1 MPDGQPNAAPAPRAR
16 SLYLT
21 WVAALALLAT
31 VRPAS
36 AQPLAVPEI
45 DTLLARAI
53 AARALPGAVV
63 VIGRRDG
70 VLFTR
75 AYGQRALIPARE
87 AMTLD
92 TIFDVASLTKPV
104 VTATLAMQLVAA
116 GKIALDGPA
125 ARYLPE
131 LARWNGGAVSV
142 RQLLIHSSGLPAAGP
157 LRHYE
162 AGPSAALENVL
173 ALRPLAPTGARFFY
187 SDLGML
193 VLGQLIERV
202 AGRSLDALAR
212 AQIFTP
218 LAMRDSMFK
227 PDPRLVA
234 RIAPTERIGTAR
246 AALIP
251 AEARARRV
259 IRGDVHDPRA
269 FRLGGVSGHAGL
281 FTTASDLARFARML
295 LGHGTLDGKQVL
307 DPATVDR
314 LTTPQFIG
322 SDVRALGWDM
332 RTRYSKLR
340 GTLLS
345 HRAFGHGGFT
355 GGSLWI
361 DPDQDLF
368 VILLSNRVHPDG
380 QGRVIELAGAVADAA
395 VRANESLP
403 AADGCRSPAHV
414 LTGSDVLRRD
424 GFRALAGRRV
434 GLVAHNASRA
444 RDGSTT
450 LSLLQRAPG
459 VQLSALFAPEHGLA
473 SSAEGPIASSRE
485 AGLPV
490 HSLFGRTRKPTREM
504 LQGLDALVFDLADVG
519 TRFFTYMSTLRYL
532 LEAAAEAKLEL
543 FVLDRPNPIGADR
556 AFGPVLAA
564 GIDTFVNYHRLPVVH
579 GMTAG
584 ELALLLNAERAIGAR
599 LHVIEMEG
607 YCRELRF
614 ADTDLTWVS
623 PSPNLPTPTAALLY
637 PATGLLESMN
647 LSVGRGTDRP
657 FELVCAPWLDGA
669 RLARALAAAGL
680 SGVSFSAHELTP
692 RSDRYHGERCRG
704 VLLRVDDPRAFHPVR
719 TGLTI
724 AAAIREQARGQLRIQ
739 DLGKLL
745 GEPRVLAALI
755 AGTTPRQLERLW
767 EAETQRF
774 EAVRRRH
781 LLYPYCAPAR

>member
-1 MPDGQPNAAPAPRAR
+1 
-16 SLYLT
+16 
-21 WVAALALLAT
+21 LALLAT

-45 DTLLARAI
+45 DTLLANAI

-63 VIGRRDG
+63 VVGRRAG
-70 VLFTR
+70 VLFTK

-104 VTATLAMQLVAA
+104 VTTTLALQLVAA
-116 GKIALDGPA
+116 GTIELDGPA

-131 LARWNGGAVSV
+131 LARWNGGAASV
-142 RQLLIHSSGLPAAGP
+142 RHLLVHGSGLPAAGP
-157 LRHYE
+157 LAHYTL
-162 AGPSAALENVL
+162 GPAAALGHVL
-173 ALRPLAPTGARFFY
+173 TLRPLAPAGARFFY

-202 AGRSLDALAR
+202 AGRSLDALAQER
-212 AQIFTP
+212 IFEP
-218 LAMRDSMFK
+218 LAMRDSTFK
-227 PDPRLVA
+227 PDPRLVP

-246 AALIP
+246 AALTS
-251 AEARARRV
+251 ATARERRV
-259 IRGDVHDPRA
+259 IRGEVHDPRA
-269 FRLGGVSGHAGL
+269 FRLGGVAGHAGL

-295 LGHGTLDGKQVL
+295 LGHGTLDGAQVL
-307 DPATVDR
+307 PSATLDR
-314 LTTPQFIG
+314 MTTPQLLG

-340 GTLLS
+340 GSLLS

-355 GGSLWI
+355 GGSLWV

-380 QGRVIELAGAVADAA
+380 KGRMIELAGAVADAA
-395 VRANESLP
+395 VRATESLP
-403 AADGCRSPAHV
+403 AADGCGSLPAHV

-434 GLVAHNASRA
+434 GLIAHNASRA

-450 LSLLQRAPG
+450 LALLQRAPG
-459 VQLSALFAPEHGLA
+459 VQLTALFAPEHGLS
-473 SSAEGPIASSRE
+473 SSAEGAIASSRE

-490 HSLFGRTRKPTREM
+490 HSLFGRTRKPTAEM
-504 LQGLDALVFDLADVG
+504 LRGLDALVFDLADVG

-543 FVLDRPNPIGADR
+543 FVLDRPNPLGADR
-556 AFGPVLAA
+556 VEGPVLAA

-599 LHVIEMEG
+599 LHVIAMEG
-607 YCRELRF
+607 YSRELRF
-614 ADTDLTWVS
+614 TDTDLTWFP
-623 PSPNLPTPTAALLY
+623 PSPNLPTPSAALLY

-657 FELVCAPWLDGA
+657 FEVVCAPWLDGA
-669 RLARALAAAGL
+669 RLASALARARL
-680 SGVSFSAHELTP
+680 PGVSFSPHELTP
-692 RSDRYHGERCRG
+692 RSDRYRGELCRG
-704 VLLRVDDPRAFHPVR
+704 VLLHVDDPRRFHPVR

-724 AAAIREQARGQLRIQ
+724 AAAIREQARAQLRIQ

-755 AGTTPRQLERLW
+755 AGTAPRQLERLW
-767 EAETQRF
+767 EGETQRF
-774 EAVRRRH
+774 EGVRRRH